1 MLKLMLGRFD
11 GTVKIVRSVKDST
24 VLGLNS
30 KRGVFSMF
38 NKVLNIGVLEITN
51 NLKLDLLEIKDF
63 EFNFYR

>member
-38 NKVLNIGVLEITN
+38 DKGIKYWGVRDHEQFEIRP
-51 NLKLDLLEIKDF
+51 IKDQRF
-63 EFNFYR
+63 RI